1 MGTIDHPVWR
11 HDSALLKTRT
21 TVLLAGTP
29 SSLAAME
36 RCVPPAGGGGIAISG
51 WANPCCGRPN
61 FDQTG
66 DQFCLSRTTIGFLFR
81 MQYGGRYRILVIK
94 SDESATTTEETADVR

>member
-1 MGTIDHPVWR
+1 MT
-11 HDSALLKTRT
+11 
-21 TVLLAGTP
+21 
-29 SSLAAME
+29 
-36 RCVPPAGGGGIAISG
+36 SG
-51 WANPCCGRPN
+51 WAKPCCGRPN